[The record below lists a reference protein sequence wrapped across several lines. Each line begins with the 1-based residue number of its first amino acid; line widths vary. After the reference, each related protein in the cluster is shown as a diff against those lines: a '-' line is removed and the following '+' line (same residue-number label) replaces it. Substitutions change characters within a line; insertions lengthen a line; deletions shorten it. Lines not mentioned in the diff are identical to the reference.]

1 MDVAEKIVNIVHR
14 TATGSRAIRNLLTP
28 VGFVIFLGIIVLFVV
43 LSPALDTFLGFPKFL
58 PLSLYLWISL
68 PVVAFG
74 VFLVLLS
81 MFHFVRV
88 KGTPVPFNPPQELVA
103 TGPYACVRNPM
114 LSGLFILLFG
124 LGGLLRSI
132 SLTFL
137 FIPIFILLNIWELKT
152 IEEPELIKRLGDEY
166 IQYRDRT
173 PMFIPWPKVRDAD
186 LRE

>member
-1 MDVAEKIVNIVHR
+1 MAITEKIVNIVHK
-14 TATGSRAIRNLLTP
+14 TATGNRAIRNVLTP
-28 VGFVIFLGIIVLFVV
+28 IGFVIFSGIIVVFVV
-43 LSPALDTFLGFPKFL
+43 LSPLLDTFLGFPQFL
-58 PLSLYLWISL
+58 PLSLYLWVSL

-74 VFLVLLS
+74 AFLVLLS
-81 MFHFVRV
+81 MFHFIRV

-137 FIPIFILLNIWELKT
+137 FIPIFILFNIWELKT
-152 IEEPELIKRLGDEY
+152 IEEPELVKRLGEEY
-166 IQYRDRT
+166 TKYRDRT
-173 PMFIPWPKVRDAD
+173 PMFIPRPKVRDAD
-186 LRE
+186 